1 MSQPLSNPSTTTM
14 GSGTRIA
21 EVHIY
26 KHALPV
32 KNPPYTMAN
41 AEVWDLE
48 TTLVR
53 LVSEDGTEVWGETC
67 PVGPTYAE
75 AHAGGAQAALMEMGP
90 GLIGCDA
97 WPGILHRRMDQLL
110 NGHNYAKAAVD
121 IAAHDLLGK
130 KLGVSVAELLGGPV
144 ADRIPSY
151 YATGI
156 GAPNDIARLAR
167 EKQKEGYPRLQ
178 VKLGGRPVEIDIET
192 IRKVWEQIAGSGMRL
207 AVDGNR
213 GWTTRD
219 ALRVSRECPDVPF
232 VMEQPCNTLE
242 DLQKIR
248 PQVNH
253 AIYMDENSVDLN
265 TVVTAVGT
273 GLVDGFGMKITR
285 IGGLHKMRAFR
296 DICEARNL
304 PHTCDDSWGGDII
317 AAACVQIA
325 ATVRPDLN
333 EGAWLAAPYIE
344 GHYDAENGPRIKDGY
359 ISRPSEPG
367 LGVLP
372 DLGLFGSPL
381 ASF

>member
-53 LVSEDGTEVWGETC
+53 LVSEDGTEGWGETC

-156 GAPNDIARLAR
+156 GAPNDIARLALGVEEEVVHGRHVVRRDAEACR
-167 EKQKEGYPRLQ
+167 ERTL
-178 VKLGGRPVEIDIET
+178 RVEIDGEHAPA
-192 IRKVWEQIAGSGMRL
+192 VAGQRRRE
-207 AVDGNR
+207 VDGRR
-213 GWTTRD
+213 GLAHAALLVAQRD
-219 ALRVSRECPDVPF
+219 DASGTVAVERGRGGEAVIRASGGTDGRVVP
-232 VMEQPCNTLE
+232 L
-242 DLQKIR
+242 
-248 PQVNH
+248 
-253 AIYMDENSVDLN
+253 
-265 TVVTAVGT
+265 
-273 GLVDGFGMKITR
+273 
-285 IGGLHKMRAFR
+285 GGLLRAPR
-296 DICEARNL
+296 AAR
-304 PHTCDDSWGGDII
+304 HRFS
-317 AAACVQIA
+317 
-325 ATVRPDLN
+325 
-333 EGAWLAAPYIE
+333 
-344 GHYDAENGPRIKDGY
+344 
-359 ISRPSEPG
+359 
-367 LGVLP
+367 
-372 DLGLFGSPL
+372 
-381 ASF
+381 